1 MARSSLR
8 LVALAA
14 LLSAC
19 PKDGPTLPP
28 RRDAPPRFEARQEVR
43 LVLVGDTGKP
53 GRRMRRVARAV
64 RAEKKDLVVALGDL
78 VYPVAPRCPTGRVD
92 GEAQKIL
99 DERIGHALLDLGAPV
114 LLVLGNHDVGFGTRN
129 PAREACLLDY
139 AASRSRLM
147 LPGLSYS
154 VDLGIATL
162 QVLNT
167 NALTDEDGRRV
178 REEIERHPGWKIVIG
193 HHTLRTYHDK
203 EEQDVVM
210 PWLRRH
216 RIRPD
221 LYVNGHAHLLQF
233 GVYDGIPALTSGS
246 ASRLRRRPAC
256 PPACG
261 RGQLWGRSVSGY
273 ATLHVR
279 AKSLEVAF
287 KDDGGKD
294 LWRWVADRSGGGAS
308 R

>member
-1 MARSSLR
+1 MTRSSFSLT
-8 LVALAA
+8 ALAA

-19 PKDGPTLPP
+19 PKEGPTLPP

-43 LVLVGDTGKP
+43 LVLLGDTGKP

-78 VYPVAPRCPTGRVD
+78 VYPVGPRCPTGRVD
-92 GEAQKIL
+92 AEAKKIL
-99 DERIGHALLDLGAPV
+99 EERIGQALLDLGAPV
-114 LLVLGNHDVGFGTRN
+114 LLVLGNHDVGFGGRN

-139 AASRSRLM
+139 AASQPQLI
-147 LPGLSYS
+147 LPDVSYS
-154 VDLGIATL
+154 VDLGVAIL
-162 QVLNT
+162 QVINT
-167 NALTDEDGRRV
+167 NHLTNEDGRRV
-178 REEIERHPGWKIVIG
+178 RVEMERHPGWKIVLG
-193 HHTLRTYHDK
+193 HHALRTYHDK

-210 PWLRRH
+210 PWLKRH

-246 ASRLRRRPAC
+246 AARLRRRPAC

-261 RGQLWGRSVSGY
+261 RGQLWGRSVPGY

-279 AKSLEVAF
+279 PRSLEVAF

-294 LWRWVADRSGGGAS
+294 LWRWAADRPGGSAS